1 MVSYMRRFTC
11 SHLQD
16 TLFLMAWFVICVA
29 LFTASR
35 RFRRPDLSA
44 SPLFSLMLVLSLAIT
59 TLLSLSILP
68 LVVARFLMGV
78 KVAGTPLIIA
88 ES

>member
-1 MVSYMRRFTC
+1 
-11 SHLQD
+11 
-16 TLFLMAWFVICVA
+16 
-29 LFTASR
+29 
-35 RFRRPDLSA
+35 
-44 SPLFSLMLVLSLAIT
+44 MLVLSLAIT